1 MNITIFDDFFDTLR
15 TLPCFQKLNG
25 HQVMIWNDHSDD
37 PEVLVD
43 RLKEAD
49 VVVLIRER
57 TALRAPVLERLPK
70 LRLIS
75 QRSVFPHIDTEA
87 CARLGIVVSSDL
99 HPGTPCY
106 ADAELSWGLLIAAA
120 RQLPQQMA
128 SLQAGTWQTGVG
140 TTLRGKTLGI
150 YGYGRIGSTVAGYG
164 HAFGMRVVAW
174 ARPDSLAKAA
184 RDGYEVAESKEQFF
198 RECDVVSLHMRL
210 VPATNGIVQADD
222 LKRMKPKAILV
233 NTSRAGL
240 IQPGALVDALKSGR
254 PGFAAVDV
262 YETEPLTNAQDP
274 LLQLDNVI
282 CTPHIGYVTREEY
295 DLQFSDVFGQIVAFA
310 AGAPINVVNP
320 LVFDHPNCAGLSKS
334 NH

>member
-25 HQVMIWNDHSDD
+25 QQVMIWNDHSDD

-106 ADAELSWGLLIAAA
+106 ADAELTWGLLIA
-120 RQLPQQMA
+120 
-128 SLQAGTWQTGVG
+128 SL
-140 TTLRGKTLGI
+140 
-150 YGYGRIGSTVAGYG
+150 
-164 HAFGMRVVAW
+164 
-174 ARPDSLAKAA
+174 
-184 RDGYEVAESKEQFF
+184 
-198 RECDVVSLHMRL
+198 REMW
-210 VPATNGIVQADD
+210 
-222 LKRMKPKAILV
+222 
-233 NTSRAGL
+233 
-240 IQPGALVDALKSGR
+240 SGR
-254 PGFAAVDV
+254 
-262 YETEPLTNAQDP
+262 
-274 LLQLDNVI
+274 
-282 CTPHIGYVTREEY
+282 H
-295 DLQFSDVFGQIVAFA
+295 
-310 AGAPINVVNP
+310 
-320 LVFDHPNCAGLSKS
+320 SK
-334 NH
+334 